1 MQSKSI
7 HVLQESIRHSQLHYC
22 FVAIE
27 AKLYLL
33 NRREHRVTFVL
44 INAHHPVS
52 MAEEEKQSEAPA
64 AEATESNDTG
74 FANRRLHNYP
84 LIRVSIVAD

>member
-1 MQSKSI
+1 MQSLY
-7 HVLQESIRHSQLHYC
+7 VLQESIRHPQLRYR
-22 FVAIE
+22 FVAVE

-33 NRREHRVTFVL
+33 YRREYGATFVL